1 MKTKRPL
8 LTLVFGFFPG
18 FVVFSQSLERAV
30 FNSFGNAVAASGIY
44 YEQNAGEPLTLTL
57 NAGGYWLLQGFL
69 QPEKES
75 TGTGP
80 EVPALAGCPTPVPVP
95 FSTVLELRG
104 MGAQVQQLQLMDAG
118 GKLVWMKSPP
128 TPFITDFPIS
138 LAEGTYILAV
148 RDGSGA
154 PICSIKLLKV
164 NP

>member
-18 FVVFSQSLERAV
+18 FVVFSQALERAV